1 MMMLNM
7 RDVRLGGHFEIIL
20 NRMLILS
27 KQIAGKN
34 DVPRKPAIHIE
45 RKTDL
50 AISQVRPSIILILKN
65 QVIL

>member
-20 NRMLILS
+20 NRMLIVS

-34 DVPRKPAIHIE
+34 DVLRRLVIHIE
-45 RKTDL
+45 KKMDL
-50 AISQVRPSIILILKN
+50 AIFRVTPLIILIFRS
-65 QVIL
+65 